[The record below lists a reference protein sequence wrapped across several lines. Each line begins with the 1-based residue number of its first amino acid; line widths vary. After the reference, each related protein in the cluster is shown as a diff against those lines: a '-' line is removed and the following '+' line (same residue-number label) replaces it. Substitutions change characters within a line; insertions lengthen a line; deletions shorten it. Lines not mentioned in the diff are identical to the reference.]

1 MLRYLT
7 AGESHGQSLIAV
19 FEGMPSGLTLRQDFI
34 ESRLAE
40 RQAGHG
46 RGGRMKIEKDRAQ
59 FLSGVRAGKT
69 LGSPISMLIPN
80 KDWANWQKVMSP
92 FEVETVAAQEKA
104 VYRPRPGHADLA
116 GALKY
121 GHSDIRNV
129 LERASARETA
139 ARTALG
145 CIAELLLMEF
155 DIELAAHVVRIGGVA
170 VDVSKLTVKQIRT
183 RPEKSPVRCAD
194 TAAARDM
201 IKAIDAA
208 KSAGDTLG
216 GTVEVR
222 VFNLPV
228 GLGSHVHSDRRLD
241 ARIAAAVMG
250 IPAIKAVEVGD
261 GVLLGQIPGSQ
272 AHDEIFHSEKKGN
285 RSGGFYRKTNH
296 AGGIE
301 GGISNGEDIIIKA
314 TMKPIPTLNKP
325 LRSVD
330 VRTRKLLKAAVERSD
345 VCAVPAVG
353 VIARAVVAIEIA
365 NTMIE
370 KFGGDSVGEMFRN
383 FKGYIKSLRRLP
395 L

>member
-19 FEGMPSGLTLRQDFI
+19 FEGIPSGLTIRQDFV

-40 RQAGHG
+40 RQSGHG

-80 KDWANWQKVMSP
+80 KDWANWQKVMAP
-92 FEVETVAAQEKA
+92 FEVEAVAVQEKA

-139 ARTALG
+139 AKTALG

-155 DIELAAHVVRIGGVA
+155 DIELAAHVVRIGEVA
-170 VDVSKLTVKQIRT
+170 VDVSKLTAKQIRT

-194 TAAARDM
+194 TAAAREM
-201 IKAIDAA
+201 IKAIDVA

-228 GLGSHVHSDRRLD
+228 GLGSHVHSNRRLD
-241 ARIAAAVMG
+241 ARLAAAAMG

-261 GVLLGQIPGSQ
+261 GVLLGQVPGSQ
-272 AHDEIFHSEKKGN
+272 AHDEIFHSEKKGD

-301 GGISNGEDIIIKA
+301 GGISNGEDIIIRA
-314 TMKPIPTLNKP
+314 TMKPIPTLNRP

-353 VIARAVVAIEIA
+353 VISRAVVAIEIA
-365 NTMIE
+365 NAMIE
-370 KFGGDSVGEMFRN
+370 KFGGDSVGEMLRN
-383 FKGYIKSLRRLP
+383 FRGYIKSLRKLP
-395 L
+395 